1 MRLSARL
8 RVPGPAS
15 ADRGDIILGWLTKI
29 AVVLA
34 VAGVGLFDAI
44 SIGTTAV
51 NLADQGSYAARE
63 ASEVWQS
70 SRSVQ
75 KAYDTAVEV
84 AREQNA
90 LNEVDPTS
98 FRIEQ
103 DNTVRLRISRE
114 APTLVLFRWDR
125 TAKWAQLEAAAEGR
139 SVG

>member
-1 MRLSARL
+1 MRLLARL
-8 RVPGPAS
+8 RVAGPVP

-29 AVVLA
+29 SVILA
-34 VAGVGLFDAI
+34 VAGIGLFDAI
-44 SIGTTAV
+44 SIGTTSV

-70 SRSVQ
+70 TQSVQ
-75 KAYDTAVEV
+75 KAYDTAVAV
-84 AREQNA
+84 ARDQNA

-103 DNTVRLRISRE
+103 DNTVHLTISRE
-114 APTLVLFRWDR
+114 AATLVLFRWDR
-125 TAKWAQLEAAAEGR
+125 TAKWAQLESDAKGR

>member
-1 MRLSARL
+1 MRLFARL
-8 RVPGPAS
+8 RVADPAPV
-15 ADRGDIILGWLTKI
+15 DRGDIILGWLTKI
-29 AVVLA
+29 TAVLA
-34 VAGVGLFDAI
+34 VAGIGLFDAI

-70 SRSVQ
+70 TQSVQ

-90 LNEVDPTS
+90 LNEIDPTS

-114 APTLVLFRWDR
+114 AATLVLFRWDR
-125 TAKWAQLEAAAEGR
+125 TAKWAQLESDAEGR

>member
-1 MRLSARL
+1 MRLFARL
-8 RVPGPAS
+8 RVADPAP

-29 AVVLA
+29 TAVLA
-34 VAGVGLFDAI
+34 VAGIGLFDAI

-70 SRSVQ
+70 TQSVQ

-84 AREQNA
+84 AREQNG
-90 LNEVDPTS
+90 LNEIDPTS

-114 APTLVLFRWDR
+114 AATLVLFRWDR
-125 TAKWAQLEAAAEGR
+125 TAKWAQLESDAEGR